1 MPRMRIQKLLSESG
15 VASRRAIEEM
25 IVEGRITV
33 NGELVLKIPC
43 FVDPDVDEIRVDERN
58 VRKRAAKKVY
68 YLLNKPK
75 GVVCTQRDIKNRT
88 LATDLVPSD
97 ERLYCVGRLD
107 VESSGLILLTNDG
120 ELTQYLTHPRYGV
133 EKTYLVEMD
142 GQITGEEMEI
152 LKRGFW
158 MDGRRVQGAAVKMI
172 DRSTTRCTIEI
183 RVKEGPNREVRRILA
198 KFGHKVRR
206 LQRTAIG
213 PVMGRGVK
221 VGRFRELSPDE
232 VQLLSQCG
240 EQR

>member
-1 MPRMRIQKLLSESG
+1 MPTMRIQKLLSESG

-33 NGELVLKIPC
+33 NGELVLTVPC
-43 FVDPDVDEIRVDERN
+43 FVDPDRDEIRVDGRA
-58 VRKRAAKKVY
+58 VRKRAAKRVY

-88 LATDLVPSD
+88 LATDLVPGG

-142 GQITGEEMEI
+142 GQITVEELDV

-158 MDGRRVQGAAVKMI
+158 MDGRRIQGASVKI
-172 DRSTTRCTIEI
+172 VDRSTTRCTIEL

-213 PVMGRGVK
+213 PVMGRGLK
-221 VGRFRELSPDE
+221 VGRFRELTPDE
-232 VQLLSQCG
+232 VHQLSQCG